1 MFRRPIAIIVFAQL
15 FGTSLWFSANGVA
28 GDLALLW
35 GFGAAEIGYLTS
47 AVQFGF
53 IAGTLIISLTGLAD
67 RFQASRIFAVSSLFG
82 AAANAALAFIADGLE
97 TSLVFRFFT
106 GLAIAGIYPVG
117 MKLIVSWAPDKAG
130 HSLGL
135 LVGMS
140 TLGIASPHLVK
151 GLSVGWDWQWVILA
165 SSLLALVGGAVIYLL
180 GDGPHLPKPARRVGI
195 HVLSVFRLPRFRA
208 AAFGYFGHMWEL
220 YAFWTIAPLL
230 ILVAL
235 QPAGMASNR
244 DISLVA
250 FSVIGIGALG
260 CFIGGAISRRVG
272 SAPVAAVAL
281 AISGSLCL
289 IYPLLMAQPTIVQL
303 AALAVWGVAVVADSP
318 QFSALSAKACPPEFV
333 GSALAIQNSIGFLIT
348 IFSISVIT
356 HVYPDWGVYVAWILA
371 PGALLG
377 LIGMLPL
384 RHSENSVDSPA

>member
-1 MFRRPIAIIVFAQL
+1 MMFRRPIAIIIFAQL

-35 GFGAAEIGYLTS
+35 DFGTAEIGYLTS
-47 AVQFGF
+47 AVQLGF
-53 IAGTLIISLTGLAD
+53 ITGTLCISLTGLAD
-67 RFQASRIFAVSSLFG
+67 QFQASRIFAVSSLFG
-82 AAANAALAFIADGLE
+82 AAANAALAFIATGLD
-97 TSLVFRFFT
+97 TALIFRFFT

-135 LVGMS
+135 LVGML
-140 TLGIASPHLVK
+140 TLGTASPHLIK
-151 GLSVGWDWQWVILA
+151 GLSVGWDWLWVILA
-165 SSLLALVGGAVIYLL
+165 SSLLAIVGGAVIYLL
-180 GDGPHLPKPARRVGI
+180 GDGPHLPKPARRVGK

-208 AAFGYFGHMWEL
+208 AALGYFGHMWEL

-230 ILVAL
+230 ILAVL
-235 QPAGMASNR
+235 QPVGMASDRN
-244 DISLVA
+244 ISLFA
-250 FSVIGIGALG
+250 FTVIGIGALG
-260 CFIGGAISRRVG
+260 CFIGGTISRRVG

-281 AISGSLCL
+281 ATSGTLCL
-289 IYPLLMAQPTIVQL
+289 IYPMLTTQPTSVQL
-303 AALAVWGVAVVADSP
+303 AALLIWGVAVVADSP

-348 IFSISVIT
+348 IFSISMVT
-356 HVYPDWGVYVAWILA
+356 HIYTGWGVYVAWILA
-371 PGALLG
+371 PGAFVG

-384 RHSENSVDSPA
+384 RHPEKTG